1 MVVLNK
7 IYTRTGDDGT
17 TALGTG
23 ERRKKYDLR
32 IAAYGTLDET
42 NSVIGIARLHTAE
55 DAALDAALSRI
66 QNDLF
71 DVGADLTTP
80 GKGKGPG
87 GARLTVTAA
96 QVDWLEAEID
106 RLNDELEPLRS
117 FILPGG
123 SAAAAY
129 LHLART
135 VCRRAERLIAELSD
149 KAGRERHAGSA
160 EIRQSAVRFPVRR
173 RPSRQRQ
180 GRARR
185 AVEARTEP
193 LNKEP
198 GITGGFLLGGFMG
211 RLDNKVA
218 IVTGAASGIGRASAI
233 LFAREGARLV
243 IVDQN
248 AEGLAETAKLIAKD
262 GGSAQAMTADTGR
275 EEDVKGFVG
284 RALDSFGALDAIYA
298 NAGVSGGLVP
308 LFEQTVEQWQQIL
321 QTNLIG
327 PFLAIKHA
335 GAHMVKQAR
344 GSIVLT
350 ASVAGLRA
358 NAGGLPYSAS
368 KAGVVSLAQT
378 AANAFLGTGV
388 RVNAICPGLIETGMT
403 QPIFER
409 ARERGTQGK
418 IGQLNPLQR
427 AGGPQEIAAMALFL
441 ASDESS
447 YVNGQAF
454 PVDGGLTSTLPFTKP
469 IR

>member
-1 MVVLNK
+1 
-7 IYTRTGDDGT
+7 
-17 TALGTG
+17 
-23 ERRKKYDLR
+23 
-32 IAAYGTLDET
+32 
-42 NSVIGIARLHTAE
+42 
-55 DAALDAALSRI
+55 
-66 QNDLF
+66 
-71 DVGADLTTP
+71 
-80 GKGKGPG
+80 
-87 GARLTVTAA
+87 
-96 QVDWLEAEID
+96 
-106 RLNDELEPLRS
+106 
-117 FILPGG
+117 
-123 SAAAAY
+123 
-129 LHLART
+129 
-135 VCRRAERLIAELSD
+135 
-149 KAGRERHAGSA
+149 
-160 EIRQSAVRFPVRR
+160 
-173 RPSRQRQ
+173 
-180 GRARR
+180 
-185 AVEARTEP
+185 
-193 LNKEP
+193 
-198 GITGGFLLGGFMG
+198 MG

-248 AEGLAETAKLIAKD
+248 GEGLAETAKLIAKD

-275 EEDVKGFVG
+275 EEDVRSFVN
-284 RALDSFGALDAIYA
+284 RAIQNFGGLDAIYA
-298 NAGVSGGLVP
+298 NAGISGGLVP

-335 GAHMVKQAR
+335 GAHMIKQGR

-358 NAGGLPYSAS
+358 NAGGSPYSAS

-378 AANAFLGTGV
+378 AANALLGTGV

-427 AGGPQEIAAMALFL
+427 AGGPHEIAAMALFL

>member
-1 MVVLNK
+1 
-7 IYTRTGDDGT
+7 
-17 TALGTG
+17 
-23 ERRKKYDLR
+23 
-32 IAAYGTLDET
+32 
-42 NSVIGIARLHTAE
+42 
-55 DAALDAALSRI
+55 
-66 QNDLF
+66 
-71 DVGADLTTP
+71 
-80 GKGKGPG
+80 
-87 GARLTVTAA
+87 
-96 QVDWLEAEID
+96 
-106 RLNDELEPLRS
+106 
-117 FILPGG
+117 
-123 SAAAAY
+123 
-129 LHLART
+129 
-135 VCRRAERLIAELSD
+135 
-149 KAGRERHAGSA
+149 
-160 EIRQSAVRFPVRR
+160 
-173 RPSRQRQ
+173 
-180 GRARR
+180 
-185 AVEARTEP
+185 
-193 LNKEP
+193 
-198 GITGGFLLGGFMG
+198 MG
-211 RLDNKVA
+211 RLNNKVA

-233 LFAREGARLV
+233 LFAREGARVV

-248 AEGLAETAKLIAKD
+248 ADGLAETAKLIAKD

-275 EEDVKGFVG
+275 EEDVKSFVN
-284 RALDSFGALDAIYA
+284 RAIQNFGGLDAIYA

-335 GAHMVKQAR
+335 GAHMIKQGR

-378 AANAFLGTGV
+378 AANALLGTGV

-427 AGGPQEIAAMALFL
+427 AGGPHEIAAMALFL

-454 PVDGGLTSTLPFTKP
+454 PVDGGLSSTLPFTKP

>member
-1 MVVLNK
+1 
-7 IYTRTGDDGT
+7 
-17 TALGTG
+17 
-23 ERRKKYDLR
+23 
-32 IAAYGTLDET
+32 
-42 NSVIGIARLHTAE
+42 
-55 DAALDAALSRI
+55 
-66 QNDLF
+66 
-71 DVGADLTTP
+71 
-80 GKGKGPG
+80 
-87 GARLTVTAA
+87 
-96 QVDWLEAEID
+96 
-106 RLNDELEPLRS
+106 
-117 FILPGG
+117 
-123 SAAAAY
+123 
-129 LHLART
+129 
-135 VCRRAERLIAELSD
+135 
-149 KAGRERHAGSA
+149 
-160 EIRQSAVRFPVRR
+160 
-173 RPSRQRQ
+173 
-180 GRARR
+180 
-185 AVEARTEP
+185 
-193 LNKEP
+193 
-198 GITGGFLLGGFMG
+198 MG

-233 LFAREGARLV
+233 LFAREGARLI

-248 AEGLAETAKLIAKD
+248 APGLAETEKLIAKD
-262 GGSAQAMTADTGR
+262 GGGAQAMTADTGR
-275 EEDVKGFVG
+275 EEDVKSFVN
-284 RALDSFGALDAIYA
+284 RAIQTFGGLDAIYA
-298 NAGVSGGLVP
+298 NAGISGGLVP

-335 GAHMVKQAR
+335 GAHMVKQGR

-358 NAGGLPYSAS
+358 NAGGSPYSAS

-378 AANAFLGTGV
+378 AANALLGTGV

-454 PVDGGLTSTLPFTKP
+454 PVDGGLSSTLPFTKP